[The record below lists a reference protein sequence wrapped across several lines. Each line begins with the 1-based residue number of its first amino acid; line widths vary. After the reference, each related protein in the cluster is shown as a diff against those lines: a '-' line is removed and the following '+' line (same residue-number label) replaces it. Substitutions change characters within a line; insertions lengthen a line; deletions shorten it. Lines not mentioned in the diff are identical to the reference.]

1 MTLIRVA
8 AAFVL
13 LAGAVLGAR
22 EASFPPELD
31 QLNALVGD
39 EAKLVDAVRQFDVLQ
54 QALIAWDAEIASE
67 AARGGDTDEVQRRE
81 EAVRA
86 RVELLGKAYDALL
99 AHYPRNA
106 RALNYYGEYLCDQKG
121 EMAGAVSM
129 WKKAIAED
137 PKLSLPH
144 NNLGIY
150 YTHVGEYS
158 RGLASYNKAL
168 ELEPDNADF
177 KFNLAQ
183 VYLINRPQVK
193 EEYKWDDARLY
204 KEAMKLSKEA
214 ADLRPTDYDLAQD
227 YAVNFFAATQM
238 GVEADWNKAAI
249 AWQNA
254 RARATQLDQVFYT
267 WLNEARTRLFQGENQ
282 KAAVCLQEALKMDP
296 NNAVAKQLLEKA
308 KSAPKAG

>member
-1 MTLIRVA
+1 MMLIRVA
-8 AAFVL
+8 AACV
-13 LAGAVLGAR
+13 LAGAVLSAQ

-31 QLNALVGD
+31 QLNALAGD
-39 EAKLVDAVRQFDVLQ
+39 ETKLVEAVRQFDVLQ
-54 QALIAWDAEIASE
+54 QGLIEWDREIASE
-67 AARGGDTDEVQRRE
+67 AAKTGDRDEVQRRE
-81 EAVRA
+81 EAVGA
-86 RVELLGKAYDALL
+86 RVELLGKAYETLL

-121 EMAGAVSM
+121 EMAGALSM
-129 WKKAIAED
+129 WKKSIAED

-158 RGLASYNKAL
+158 RGLAAYKKAI

-214 ADLRPTDYDLAQD
+214 ADLRPTDYELAQD
-227 YAVNFFAATQM
+227 YAVNFFAATQI
-238 GVEADWNKAAI
+238 GVEADWNKAAL

-267 WLNEARTRLFQGENQ
+267 WLNEARARLFQGENE

-308 KSAPKAG
+308 KAGQKTG